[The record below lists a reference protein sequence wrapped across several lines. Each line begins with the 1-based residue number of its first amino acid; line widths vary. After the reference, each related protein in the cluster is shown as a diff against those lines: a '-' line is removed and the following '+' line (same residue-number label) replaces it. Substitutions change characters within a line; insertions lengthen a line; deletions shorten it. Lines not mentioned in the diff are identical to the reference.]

1 MAQLI
6 IGILIDP
13 VCLIFVMFVLTH
25 LPSLETKG
33 SVPYVPN
40 LHFRFFCIEEG
51 EEGAKNTLSLPPVPP
66 VQAGATGHPGA
77 SQLIWES

>member
-1 MAQLI
+1 
-6 IGILIDP
+6 
-13 VCLIFVMFVLTH
+13 MFVLTH

-51 EEGAKNTLSLPPVPP
+51 DEGAKTHFPYPRFPQFKQVQPGTL
-66 VQAGATGHPGA
+66 
-77 SQLIWES
+77 E